1 MSATAAEA
9 GFRLACDADFSLA
22 SFPPDDDD
30 AITRLDGGNEAAPVT
45 STIVIAI
52 FEARGI
58 DDAYSTRPWE
68 ESCSFQSCQFQ
79 CCAFQTRR
87 LKLAVGATL
96 ESGIHFKKL
105 PSLWNLVS

>member
-1 MSATAAEA
+1 M
-9 GFRLACDADFSLA
+9 A
-22 SFPPDDDD
+22 SFSPDDDD

-45 STIVIAI
+45 STIVNAI
-52 FEARGI
+52 FETRGI
-58 DDAYSTRPWE
+58 ARAYSTRPWE
-68 ESCSFQSCQFQ
+68 GSCSFQ
-79 CCAFQTRR
+79 TGR